1 MIQTQLLRL
10 DPPYQII
17 SAGGRVG
24 IQVATLIVVEE
35 PKPIAVDQS
44 TGKAQYYEPM
54 KYHSHPVVCYGLK
67 QGLEEQ
73 MKYHNNPLDYRAY
86 MAIRMRLK
94 PEGAVWSGVEVK
106 DVRVLGLAGADN
118 KPVGLSQ
125 LISLIPTARGYDPS
139 LCVWDKKSTSLLYGL
154 YTGLGYVGMQAKDIF
169 SSWGGNENFPIRL
182 ILEPHQTTDSYL
194 VKVAIREDKYGDS
207 PWEEIC
213 FRCLINPSESDSIR
227 ECAEN
232 ISEALNAISQVLPTT
247 KLSFSWCQM
256 MRTEDDVD
264 YSEAMKQ
271 LEKLVKDNYK
281 GYILP

>member
-35 PKPIAVDQS
+35 PKPIAIDQL
-44 TGKAQYYEPM
+44 TGRAQYYEPM

-73 MKYHNNPLDYRAY
+73 MKYHNNPFDDQTTYEIHR
-86 MAIRMRLK
+86 RLK
-94 PEGAVWSGVEVK
+94 PEGAVWAGVEVK

-118 KPVGLSQ
+118 APVGLSQ

-139 LCVWDKKSTSLLYGL
+139 LCVWDKISTSLLYGL
-154 YTGLGYVGMQAKDIF
+154 YTGLGDVGMHVKDVSI
-169 SSWGGNENFPIRL
+169 SWGRNEDFPIRL

-194 VKVAIREDKYGDS
+194 VKVAIKEDEYGDS
-207 PWEEIC
+207 PWEEIYI
-213 FRCLINPSESDSIR
+213 RCLINPSEPDSIR

-232 ISEALNAISQVLPTT
+232 ISEALNAISQALPTT
-247 KLSFSWCQM
+247 KLSISWCQR